1 MTKNK
6 KKWTLLIYSNGN
18 NEIEPEIYN
27 NFSTLTHLKDINN
40 INVVTEIGRAKSS
53 LVSLINPSKLLYQNQ
68 SWNGVRR
75 YALKGSEN
83 ILVADRAIAN
93 MAHPLNLY
101 DFIKWGMENFPAENY
116 ALLISGHG
124 LSYIGG
130 ITDLTL
136 GNFYTMGIPE
146 MCKVMNLIGEDLK
159 EHIDILIL
167 DMCNMNLTEIIY
179 ELGFCKNNGCKRVIT
194 YWENGPL
201 FGIPLNNIVEF
212 LDNNTQN
219 TNIDNLCKD
228 LMDYLKSPLISYKL
242 NWKELNKIKENFN
255 FMGEYFIQNNIYDT
269 KKVNKLLKT
278 GVPKPCSNYIE
289 EINSLISSL
298 CIYNSSFNKTI
309 SIKFISTDLGR
320 AIALYKRL
328 AFAENNAW
336 TKLLSRYDI
345 KSNQKVSDLNPLILS
360 DAAIYSFL
368 KNLNPYLSSQ
378 EILDIIKKLKSNS
391 I

>member
-1 MTKNK
+1 MIKNK

-27 NFSTLTHLKDINN
+27 NFSTLASLKDINN

-53 LVSLINPSKLLYQNQ
+53 LVSLINPSKFLYQNQ

-75 YALKGSEN
+75 YALKGSKN
-83 ILVADRAIAN
+83 RLVDDRAISN

-101 DFIKWGMENFPAENY
+101 NFIKWGMENFPAENY

-146 MCKVMNLIGEDLK
+146 MCKVMNLIGKDLK
-159 EHIDILIL
+159 KHIDILIL
-167 DMCNMNLTEIIY
+167 DMCNMNLIEIIH
-179 ELGFCKNNGCKRVIT
+179 ELGFSQNNGCKRVIT

-201 FGIPLNNIVEF
+201 FGIHLNNLVKF
-212 LDNNTQN
+212 LNNN
-219 TNIDNLCKD
+219 SENPNIDDLCKD
-228 LMDYLKSPLISYKL
+228 LMDCVKLPLISYKL
-242 NWKELNKIKENFN
+242 NWKELNEIKENFN
-255 FMGEYFIQNNIYDT
+255 SMGEYFIQNNIYDT
-269 KKVNKLLKT
+269 KKVNELLKT
-278 GVPKPCSNYIE
+278 GVPKPCSNYIK
-289 EINSLISSL
+289 EINSSISSL

-309 SIKFISTDLGR
+309 PIKFISTDLGR
-320 AIALYKRL
+320 SIALYKRL

-336 TKLLSRYDI
+336 TKLLSKYEI
-345 KSNQKVSDLNPLILS
+345 KSNQKVSNLNPLILS
-360 DAAIYSFL
+360 NAAIYSFL

-378 EILDIIKKLKSNS
+378 EILDIIKELKSNS
-391 I
+391 K